1 MAIEFPI
8 EDTNLSSGPGTNFR
22 NMDRPTKSGSEPNT
36 KVFIGVNPLE
46 WAIADKKG
54 RNREGGVT
62 PPGYNHEL
70 ALRSIEIQVIV
81 GRPGGEVVNILLQI
95 KKHTVLIEVGGG
107 EKENTRPQRLY
118 QRV

>member
-22 NMDRPTKSGSEPNT
+22 NMDRPTKSGGEPNT

-46 WAIADKKG
+46 WAVADKKG

-81 GRPGGEVVNILLQI
+81 GRPGGEVVNILLQKVKVSHGSDWTI
-95 KKHTVLIEVGGG
+95 
-107 EKENTRPQRLY
+107 
-118 QRV
+118 